1 MDSRDKSYQ
10 NASRAKGSE
19 MWFGNVGALT
29 GAAVVVSVTV
39 SMQGTIRRRAAPE
52 AFRRSR

>member
-10 NASRAKGSE
+10 NASRAKGIE

>member
-10 NASRAKGSE
+10 NASRAKGIE

-39 SMQGTIRRRAAPE
+39 SMQAPH
-52 AFRRSR
+52 AYPVYTHTH